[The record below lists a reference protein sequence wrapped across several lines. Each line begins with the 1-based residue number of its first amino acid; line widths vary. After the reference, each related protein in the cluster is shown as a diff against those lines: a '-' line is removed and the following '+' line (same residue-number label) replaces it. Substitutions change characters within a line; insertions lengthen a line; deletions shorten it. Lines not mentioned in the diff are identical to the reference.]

1 MLRVHRLGWLMT
13 FAGTAIFLAGCHS
26 KNSVPT
32 AKSAAATTGSASIAK
47 APAKKWVIGM
57 SQCTLGEPWRVQMD
71 ADIKKAASKYPAL
84 KVIFK
89 DAQNSV
95 LQQRAQIAEFVQAG
109 VNLIIVSPKETA
121 PLTQPL
127 AKAYQSGIPVIVL
140 DRAVLGNQYT
150 CFIGASNTDIGRA
163 AGKWI
168 VNELHGK
175 GNVVELEGSMT
186 SSPGQER
193 NAGFKQG
200 IKGTQIHVI
209 YTADMK
215 WQQNIAR
222 REMESALTRFPDIN
236 LVYAAN
242 DPGAYGAYLA
252 AKAAGRAKDM
262 KFVGIDGLPSLG
274 LAYIAQGYLDAT
286 FRYPT
291 CGRHAIAAAWK
302 ILHGQ
307 KVPKRITLSSRLYT
321 KANLAQGG
329 APLP

>member
-1 MLRVHRLGWLMT
+1 MLLLL
-13 FAGTAIFLAGCHS
+13 ALAGCHRGGTHPNPS
-26 KNSVPT
+26 AMAGKST
-32 AKSAAATTGSASIAK
+32 AAG
-47 APAKKWVIGM
+47 KKWVIGM

-71 ADIKKAASKYPAL
+71 ADLKKAAAKYPNL
-84 KVIFK
+84 RIIFK

-95 LQQRAQIAEFVQAG
+95 LKQRAQIAELVQSG

-121 PLTQPL
+121 PLTEPI
-127 AKAYQSGIPVIVL
+127 AKAYKAGIPVIVL
-140 DRAVLGNQYT
+140 DRAVLGDQYT
-150 CFIGASNTDIGRA
+150 CFIGANNTAIGRA
-163 AGKWI
+163 AGDWI
-168 VNELHGK
+168 AHKLHGK

-193 NAGFKQG
+193 NAGFRQA
-200 IKGTQIHVI
+200 IKGTDIHVI

-252 AKAAGRAKDM
+252 AKTAGRAKQII
-262 KFVGIDGLPSLG
+262 FVGIDGLPSEG
-274 LAYIAQGYLDAT
+274 LAYLAQGYIDAT

-307 KVPKRITLSSRLYT
+307 KVPKRITLPSRMFTRGNL
-321 KANLAQGG
+321 KAGG
-329 APLP
+329 QPLP

>member
-1 MLRVHRLGWLMT
+1 MPRLLRRSIRALLTGSVLL
-13 FAGTAIFLAGCHS
+13 LAGCHS
-26 KNSVPT
+26 KDT
-32 AKSAAATTGSASIAK
+32 APAAKASAAAAK
-47 APAKKWVIGM
+47 APARKWLIGM
-57 SQCTLGEPWRVQMD
+57 SQCTLSEPWRVQMD
-71 ADIKKAASKYPAL
+71 ADIKKAASKYPNL
-84 KVIFK
+84 KIIFK

-95 LQQRAQIAEFVQAG
+95 LEQRAQIAELVQAG
-109 VNLIIVSPKETA
+109 VNLLIVSPKETA
-121 PLTQPL
+121 PLTQPI
-127 AKAYQSGIPVIVL
+127 AKVYRAGIPVIVL

-150 CFIGASNTDIGRA
+150 CFIGANNTDIGRA

-193 NAGFKQG
+193 HAGFRQA

-222 REMESALTRFPDIN
+222 REMEAALERFPDIN

-252 AKAAGRAKDM
+252 AKAVGRAKDI

-274 LAYIAQGYLDAT
+274 LAYIAQGYLNAT

-302 ILHGQ
+302 RSIENQ
-307 KVPKRITLSSRLYT
+307 R
-321 KANLAQGG
+321 NQGRQSISWPSAAG
-329 APLP
+329 AGRVTGGPPG

>member
-1 MLRVHRLGWLMT
+1 MPRDFHHRYGRALAAVLLGWTIALVS
-13 FAGTAIFLAGCHS
+13 CHS
-26 KNSVPT
+26 KNSGNAVTKP
-32 AKSAAATTGSASIAK
+32 AAGPA
-47 APAKKWVIGM
+47 AKKWVIGM
-57 SQCTLGEPWRVQMD
+57 SQCTLSEPWRVQMD
-71 ADIKKAASKYPAL
+71 ADIKKAAMKYPSL
-84 KVIFK
+84 KIIFK

-95 LQQRAQIAEFVQAG
+95 LQQRAQIAEFVQSG

-121 PLTQPL
+121 PLTEPL
-127 AKAYQSGIPVIVL
+127 AKAYRDGIPIIVL
-140 DRAVLGNQYT
+140 DRAVLGNQFT
-150 CFIGASNTDIGRA
+150 CFIGASNTLIGRA

-168 VNELHGK
+168 VNKLHGK

-193 NAGFKQG
+193 HAGFRHA
-200 IKGTQIHVI
+200 IKGTHIHVI

-215 WQQNIAR
+215 WQQSIAR
-222 REMESALTRFPDIN
+222 REMESALTRFSDIN

-252 AKAAGRAKDM
+252 AKAAGRAK
-262 KFVGIDGLPSLG
+262 KIIFVGIDGLPSIG
-274 LAYIAQGYLDAT
+274 LAYLAQGYLDAT

-307 KVPKRITLSSRLYT
+307 KVPKRITLPSRLFT
-321 KANLAQGG
+321 RKNLAQGG
-329 APLP
+329 QPLP